1 MNKTAIRIFSYF
13 IITAA
18 MVAMILLVI
27 NFLGFG
33 ILGSD
38 IDKRNNKSPQYI
50 LDAVSKNLKV
60 TDKHIYLKDADII
73 PENSWCI
80 LLNDNGDIIWEQNQP
95 KDIPDH
101 YSLND
106 VARMTR
112 WFLNDYPVYVRTE
125 DYGLLVFG
133 SPKNAVGKY
142 HIEYSMDWFDSLPER
157 IAKIFILN
165 LALATLLAC
174 LFGIHF
180 YQSLNMLTSGI
191 TDLRK
196 EKPVQLR
203 EKGIWKEL
211 AHNINETSNTIQR
224 KNTALSIRDSA
235 RKNWIAGISH
245 DIRTPLSI
253 IMGYSEA
260 LENSQELSRENKKK
274 AGIITSQSMK
284 IKNLIGDLNLISSL
298 EYDMQP
304 SKKKP
309 IRLCP
314 LLRSIVTEIINND
327 LSEQYQIQLDLQY
340 EKAIVLGDKALLE
353 RAFFNLIYNSI
364 AHNPKGC
371 KITITLHKNNN
382 HVQIL
387 IADNGAGVPEQVLE
401 TITEIPKSAHGLGLP
416 MAYKIIYVHGGT
428 FHARNE
434 NGFVI
439 TIKLPLLQSPN

>member
-1 MNKTAIRIFSYF
+1 MNKTAIKIFFYF
-13 IITAA
+13 TITAA

-33 ILGSD
+33 ILGSN
-38 IDKRNNKSPQYI
+38 IDKQNNKSPQYV
-50 LDAVSKNLKV
+50 LNAVSQNLKV
-60 TDKHIYLKDADII
+60 TDKHIYLKDTAII
-73 PENSWCI
+73 PKNSWCI
-80 LLNDNGDIIWEQNQP
+80 LLDDNGDIIWEQNQP
-95 KDIPDH
+95 KDIPNH

-106 VARMTR
+106 VAQMTR

-157 IAKIFILN
+157 IAKIFVLN
-165 LALATLLAC
+165 LALATFLAF

-180 YQSLNMLTSGI
+180 YQSLKMLTNGI
-191 TDLRK
+191 ADLRK

-203 EKGIWKEL
+203 KKSIWKEL
-211 AHNINETSNTIQR
+211 AHNINETSNTIQL
-224 KNTALSIRDSA
+224 KNAALSVRDSA

-253 IMGYSEA
+253 VMGYSEA

-274 AGIITSQSMK
+274 AGIITSQSLK
-284 IKNLIGDLNLISSL
+284 IKNLIEDLNLISSL

-304 SKKKP
+304 SKKNP

-314 LLRSIVTEIINND
+314 LLRTIVTNIINNG

-340 EKAIVLGDKALLE
+340 EKALILGDEALLE
-353 RAFFNLIYNSI
+353 RAFFNLIHNSI
-364 AHNPKGC
+364 AHNPEGC
-371 KITITLHKNNN
+371 NIIITLQKNKNY
-382 HVQIL
+382 VQIL
-387 IADNGAGVPEQVLE
+387 IADNGKGVPAQVLE
-401 TITEIPKSAHGLGLP
+401 TISEIPKSAHGLGLP
-416 MAYKIIYVHGGT
+416 MAYKIIHVHGGT
-428 FHARNE
+428 FNAQNE
-434 NGFVI
+434 NGFII
-439 TIKLPLLQSPN
+439 TINLPLFQSPC